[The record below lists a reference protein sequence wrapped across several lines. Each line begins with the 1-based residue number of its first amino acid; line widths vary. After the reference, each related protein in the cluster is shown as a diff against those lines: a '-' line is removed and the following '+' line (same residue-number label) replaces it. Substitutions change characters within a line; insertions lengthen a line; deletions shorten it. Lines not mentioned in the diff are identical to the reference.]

1 LQISS
6 FAQEMMCRFGQSVV
20 FEEASSLINS
30 LTGCNFNAKQ
40 VERVCHL
47 YGGLLDEKLVES
59 IESGHSKVYSEA
71 EKLELH
77 YAMID
82 GAMYPTKSKEE
93 PWKEMKLG
101 RLFKKS
107 DLLPFSESRNFITK
121 STYVAHLGEAKDFFP
136 KFEYEVESLKN
147 LVFINDGGTWIWK
160 WVESSFPNSIQI
172 LDYYHAK
179 EHLCEFAKEYFLE
192 EEQRKKWIDNQCEAL
207 LNKTPEVV
215 VEAIKSLSYQ
225 KKTEQSKVKLINY
238 YTTHL
243 KRMQYKTFKE
253 KGLLIGSG
261 AIESAHRVYQQ
272 RFKLSGQ
279 HWTKK
284 GLQETIQLKSVSE
297 SKLWNKVTDIARNAA

>member
-1 LQISS
+1 
-6 FAQEMMCRFGQSVV
+6 MCRFGQSVV
-20 FEEASSLINS
+20 FEEASALINN
-30 LTGCNFNAKQ
+30 LTGGEFNAKQ

-47 YGGLLDEKLVES
+47 YGGLLDEKLAQEIDFGQS
-59 IESGHSKVYSEA
+59 RVYSES
-71 EKLELH
+71 EKEELH

-107 DLLPFSESRNFITK
+107 DLLPFSEKRNFITK

-136 KFEYEVESLKN
+136 KFEYEVETLKN
-147 LVFINDGGTWIWK
+147 LVFINDGGPWIWR

-172 LDYYHAK
+172 LDFYHAK
-179 EHLCEFAKEYFLE
+179 EHLCEFAKEYFKE
-192 EEQRKKWIDNQCEAL
+192 EEQRKKWIDKQCEAL
-207 LNKTPEVV
+207 LNRTPDEVIA
-215 VEAIKSLSYQ
+215 AIKLLSYQ
-225 KKTEQSKVKLINY
+225 KKTEERKAKLVNY

-243 KRMQYKTFKE
+243 KRMQYKTFRE
-253 KGLLIGSG
+253 NGLLIGSG

-284 GLQETIQLKSVSE
+284 GLQETIQLKSASE
-297 SKLWNKVTDIARNAA
+297 SNLWNKITDIARNAA